1 MSLDKDEQLQYLRYV
16 VLHRGKPRTGGKSL
30 GSSLREV
37 KEETGIT
44 KLALYSSNTFDQ
56 IYSPGENSLYITPV
70 FVSFIE
76 ENQDVRLNNEHS
88 GYKWLS
94 FEEAKEF
101 VTLPG
106 NRGSYLYRKELY

>member
-1 MSLDKDEQLQYLRYV
+1 V